1 MMSVKMILAIT
12 TRMTICKND
21 DDDDMEEAKAGRGK
35 DKIVFPPSCVLFS
48 PG

>member
-1 MMSVKMILAIT
+1 MSVKMILAIA

-21 DDDDMEEAKAGRGK
+21 DDDEIEEAKAGRGK
-35 DKIVFPPSCVLFS
+35 DNFSCFLFS